1 MNIENK
7 IKQPSSVNILSQLNQ
22 KVNTSNPGHVAF
34 IIGYAILFLI
44 VLSCNLIAMLAGYRR
59 YKKCKCDQGKRN
71 RTELTRCI
79 LVIYLSIFGILL
91 CLTIPLIAVDLLTI
105 DVLYANPNI
114 DWMCRYT
121 KFIPAMVIY
130 ATSML
135 VILIAVDSY
144 RNICQPLKTQLTPS
158 SSGYIFFVIILT
170 AIVFASPLFISAQ
183 MIFIPIGHL
192 PKYSLNKGNRIHA
205 NLSRNNINPLIDIV
219 DTPQSF
225 DLSTKPFSSH
235 ENQGVNGS
243 QPISICVENWDFF
256 NYEGSVLGDKKTGRL
271 FYSIFSLI
279 VQYLLPFLTI
289 SVLHAMVFRELK
301 RQEKRRSHIIIQIEN
316 AESIHTESGRMKRNT
331 AVLTTMS
338 LVFCF
343 CWLPQNIIYVGLD
356 GYHDAFGNDNGT
368 TVTVSV
374 IIHWI
379 GMASTWINPII
390 YGFLNT
396 TIRQG

>member
-1 MNIENK
+1 MTIESK
-7 IKQPSSVNILSQLNQ
+7 IKQPSSVNILSQLDQ
-22 KVNTSNPGHVAF
+22 KVNSSNPWHVAF
-34 IIGYAILFLI
+34 IVGYAILFLI

-59 YKKCKCDQGKRN
+59 YKKCKCDQGQRN

-79 LVIYLSIFGILL
+79 LVIYLSFLGILL

-192 PKYSLNKGNRIHA
+192 PNYSINKGNRIHA
-205 NLSRNNINPLIDIV
+205 NLSIKDVNPLIDLV
-219 DTPQSF
+219 DAPQSF
-225 DLSTKPFSSH
+225 DLSTTPFSSH
-235 ENQGVNGS
+235 EIQGVNGS

-256 NYEGSVLGDKKTGRL
+256 DYEGSVLGDKKTGRL

-301 RQEKRRSHIIIQIEN
+301 RQGKRRSQIIIQIEN
-316 AESIHTESGRMKRNT
+316 AESTHTENGRMKRNT

-356 GYHDAFGNDNGT
+356 GYHDAFGSDSGT

>member
-1 MNIENK
+1 MT
-7 IKQPSSVNILSQLNQ
+7 VNILSQLDQ
-22 KVNTSNPGHVAF
+22 KVNSSDPRHITF
-34 IIGYAILFLI
+34 IVGYATLFLI

-59 YKKCKCDQGKRN
+59 YKKCKNDQGQRN

-79 LVIYLSIFGILL
+79 LVIYLSFLGIVLGF
-91 CLTIPLIAVDLLTI
+91 TIPLIAVDLLTI

-158 SSGYIFFVIILT
+158 TSGYIFVIIILT
-170 AIVFASPLFISAQ
+170 AIIFASPLFISAQ
-183 MIFIPIGHL
+183 MIFIPIGNLINHT
-192 PKYSLNKGNRIHA
+192 YDKGNQTHGELRT
-205 NLSRNNINPLIDIV
+205 NNTYPSNYLIDAPI
-219 DTPQSF
+219 SF
-225 DLSTKPFSSH
+225 DLSTEPLSSFRAH
-235 ENQGVNGS
+235 RMNDS

-256 NYEGSVLGDKKTGRL
+256 DNEGSVLGDKKTGRL

-289 SVLHAMVFRELK
+289 SILHAMVFRELK
-301 RQEKRRSHIIIQIEN
+301 KQGQRRSQIIIQIEN
-316 AESIHTESGRMKRNT
+316 AESSHTENGRMKRNT

-356 GYHDAFGNDNGT
+356 GYHDTFGYDTGT
-368 TVTVSV
+368 TVTISV

-396 TIRQG
+396 TIRQGR